1 MNEDKVVNVSIT
13 SLILKNFHIWIKK
26 IKIITKNIEIWK
38 FVDSNDT
45 AKISEKRSSFN
56 VFDYQ
61 IIVSFSFSISFD
73 DTRSITT
80 LRELSD
86 KQRKK
91 HKLNLLNHQYQ
102 EKYIDR
108 IDNDIMQMQNV
119 IKLFV
124 RMYFS
129 SNELFAESRRMLQTL
144 STRYQLSNAR
154 IKKQLHETWRVLKT
168 SSTKVKIEQWIA
180 DWKNLK
186 QKMIDLKLAKTFD
199 NDVIFVSEFL
209 TAKRKWTFNF
219 CDNWKNQHKTADKDI
234 EFFKTIETYK
244 EAVQKENSTSFFKT
258 TNVATLQKQTQ
269 NEKKKNNKDNKIDKR
284 NVKKKNKKCLYL
296 KMYLFK
302 KCDYICKAT
311 RSCKWKENKKIRNK
325 MR

>member
-1 MNEDKVVNVSIT
+1 MNEDRVVNVSII
-13 SLILKNFHIWIKK
+13 SLIFKNFHIWVKK
-26 IKIITKNIEIWK
+26 IKIIAKNAEIWK
-38 FVDSNDT
+38 FVDSENT
-45 AKISEKRSSFN
+45 AKISKKESSFN
-56 VFDYQ
+56 VSSYQ
-61 IIVSFSFSISFD
+61 VTVSVIAFSFSISFD

-168 SSTKVKIEQWIA
+168 SSTKVKIKQWIA

-186 QKMIDLKLAKTFD
+186 
-199 NDVIFVSEFL
+199 
-209 TAKRKWTFNF
+209 
-219 CDNWKNQHKTADKDI
+219 
-234 EFFKTIETYK
+234 
-244 EAVQKENSTSFFKT
+244 
-258 TNVATLQKQTQ
+258 
-269 NEKKKNNKDNKIDKR
+269 
-284 NVKKKNKKCLYL
+284 
-296 KMYLFK
+296 
-302 KCDYICKAT
+302 
-311 RSCKWKENKKIRNK
+311 
-325 MR
+325 